1 MKFVGNSP
9 KLDVPQAAFE
19 GITLGKPQG
28 NEWYSV
34 EEFES
39 MGYVG
44 IYMDEDITAEDARKF
59 WNAVDL
65 IATCKKR
72 KKNGM
77 IIEEVPET
85 VEWDFNSTLE
95 SNLLTEE
102 NKKAIEEFTKLY
114 LLNNPQWKDKD

>member
-9 KLDVPQAAFE
+9 KLDV
-19 GITLGKPQG
+19 PQG

-44 IYMDEDITAEDARKF
+44 IYMAEDITDEDTRKF
-59 WNAVDL
+59 WNQVDV
-65 IATCKKR
+65 IATCKNRRRSRFK
-72 KKNGM
+72 
-77 IIEEVPET
+77 P
-85 VEWDFNSTLE
+85 TLE

-102 NKKAIEEFTKLY
+102 DKKAIKDFTKLY
-114 LLNNPQWKDKD
+114 LLNNPQWKDK